1 MSREDRSEE
10 RQEPSA
16 PNEEPSAPDEEPSAP
31 NEEPSAPNEEPSASR
46 KEQEEKQGMGLAQV
60 VGSVFAAG
68 LGVQSSRNRER
79 DFKQGRAVTFII
91 AGLIFTA
98 LFIGG
103 VYTVVSLV
111 LNAR

>member
-16 PNEEPSAPDEEPSAP
+16 PKEEPLAPDEEPSAP
-31 NEEPSAPNEEPSASR
+31 DEEPSASR